1 MPSMVEAVAP
11 LRLELPGYAV
21 EREIGRGGMAR
32 VYLAVQ
38 KKFGRLVALKVVSPE
53 FTSDPSFGKRFA
65 REARIIGQ
73 LNHPNIVQV
82 HDAGV
87 HENCYYLVMEYL
99 RGGDLNRRLAK
110 GLHMQAVLSV
120 IKDVARALDY
130 AHQKGYVHRD
140 IKPENILFREDGS
153 AVLSDFGI
161 AKVVSA
167 GVALTRQGSVVG
179 TPQYMSPEQAAGRA
193 LDGRSDLYSLG
204 VVFFRMLSGD
214 VPYKADSAVA
224 IGVRHLQ
231 DPIPR
236 LPSHLAPFQ
245 DVVDRFLAKKPED
258 RFQSG
263 AEVIEALDR
272 TRADGV
278 VPNNVVK
285 TEVVTTAEIRA
296 VSDAM
301 PDGLEVIRA
310 EPGAYRKNQ
319 ERSSRTGL
327 WWALLIVAAVA
338 IALTLYPDRGRMV
351 DQVLFATGLAENP
364 DLGDAWREAQSL
376 QADPNQSLASVVA
389 GYRRVLSIEPT
400 HIEAQAAIA
409 DLATRWKTDIQAALD
424 VDDLPLAEA
433 KLSQSLAVFPLDVE
447 LTALFEALG
456 DQQRALSLFTSTQA
470 LLRSHGIDDLPSATA
485 AIQAYKE
492 VLRLDPDNAA
502 AAAELDVLAAHY
514 SALADGAVDSGD
526 VVGAMNYIERA
537 TTANQEYAGLT
548 DVRDKIRQA
557 TTTQEEIQGLLQQ
570 ASAYRANGA
579 LINPPGENAAE
590 IYDRVLAT
598 DPDNAIANQG
608 LSELVGQL
616 LAQATQ
622 LLDSGQ
628 ILPVRD
634 MLDRA
639 TAIGLS
645 DAAIGELQT
654 RLDREQRVAGDVAR
668 LLEEAR
674 TLLNDG
680 FITEPQENNAVARL
694 SEVLR
699 LDPDN
704 VDARKELQRAAQ
716 RLAAVAQEAFD
727 VGFTDDASHYLELA
741 LTVTPEVPEWRELR
755 EVWLQK
761 AFAAND
767 ATPIDRS
774 PEAGTAPPA
783 AQDQDP
789 EGTAQ
794 P

>member
-1 MPSMVEAVAP
+1 MVEAVASAN
-11 LRLELPGYAV
+11 LELPGYTV

-38 KKFGRLVALKVVSPE
+38 KKFGRLVAVKVVSPE
-53 FTSDPSFGKRFA
+53 FTSDPTFGKRFA
-65 REARIIGQ
+65 REARIIAQ

-82 HDAGV
+82 HDVGV

-120 IKDVARALDY
+120 VKDVARALDY

-167 GVALTRQGSVVG
+167 SASLTRHGSVVG
-179 TPQYMSPEQAAGRA
+179 TPQYMSPEQGAGRS

-231 DPIPR
+231 DPVPR
-236 LPSHLAPFQ
+236 LPPHLSPFQ
-245 DVVDRFLAKKPED
+245 DVIDRFLAKKPED

-272 TRADGV
+272 TRAEGV

-296 VSDAM
+296 VSDSM
-301 PDGLEVIRA
+301 RDGMEVIRA
-310 EPGAYRKNQ
+310 EPGTYRKTA
-319 ERSSRTGL
+319 ERSTRAGL
-327 WWALLIVAAVA
+327 WWTLLIVAIFAA
-338 IALTLYPDRGRMV
+338 ALTLYPDRGRMV
-351 DQVLFATGLAENP
+351 DQVLFAAGLAEDP
-364 DLGDAWREAQSL
+364 DLSDAWRAAQSL
-376 QADPNQSLASVVA
+376 HADPNQSLASVVA
-389 GYRRVLSIEPT
+389 GYRRVLSIDGT
-400 HIEAQAAIA
+400 HLAAQTAIA
-409 DLATRWKTDIQAALD
+409 DLAAQWKTDIQAALD
-424 VDDLPLAEA
+424 VDDLALAEA
-433 KLSQSLAVFPLDVE
+433 KLSQSLAVFPLDEE
-447 LTALFEALG
+447 LTALFDALG
-456 DQQRALSLFTSTQA
+456 DQQRALSLFNSTQA

-514 SALADGAVDSGD
+514 LGLANAAADSGD
-526 VVGAMNYIERA
+526 VVGAMSYIERA
-537 TTANQEYAGLT
+537 ATANQEYAKLS
-548 DVRDKIRQA
+548 DVRAKIRQA
-557 TTTQEEIQGLLQQ
+557 ATTQEEIQGLLQE

-598 DPDNAIANQG
+598 DPDNAIASQG

-622 LLDSGQ
+622 LLDGGEIQ
-628 ILPVRD
+628 PVRD

-645 DAAIGELQT
+645 DAGIAELQT

-668 LLEEAR
+668 LLDEAR
-674 TLLNDG
+674 MLLADG
-680 FITEPQENNAVARL
+680 FITEPQQNNAVARL

-699 LDPDN
+699 LDPNN
-704 VDARKELQRAAQ
+704 VQAREEMQRAAQ

-741 LTVTPEVPEWRELR
+741 LTVTPDVPEWRELR
-755 EVWLQK
+755 EVWLQDE
-761 AFAAND
+761 FATNVRAPVDD
-767 ATPIDRS
+767 AATR
-774 PEAGTAPPA
+774 EAPPTQEQA
-783 AQDQDP
+783 GQ
-789 EGTAQ
+789 GTTQ
-794 P
+794 PR